1 MLCRK
6 CGAKN
11 DDKEYFCAQCGAALE
26 DDGPADRPPGDEV
39 VPPAQS
45 SNPPQPRGFSDHSS
59 YPEEISTNLFPAIL
73 VTIFCCMPFG
83 VVAIAFAAIAS
94 NHIASHNREAAIQ
107 ASESARTW
115 CWRAFWCGLIIII
128 ALLIFSSQGGHH
140 F

>member
-11 DDKEYFCAQCGAALE
+11 GDKEYFCVQCGAALE
-26 DDGPADRPPGDEV
+26 EDGPAEPPPGAE
-39 VPPAQS
+39 P
-45 SNPPQPRGFSDHSS
+45 PRGFSDHSS
-59 YPEEISTNLFPAIL
+59 YPEEISTNLLPAIL
-73 VTIFCCMPFG
+73 VTIFCCLPFG

-94 NHIASHNREAAIQ
+94 NHLASHNREAAIQ